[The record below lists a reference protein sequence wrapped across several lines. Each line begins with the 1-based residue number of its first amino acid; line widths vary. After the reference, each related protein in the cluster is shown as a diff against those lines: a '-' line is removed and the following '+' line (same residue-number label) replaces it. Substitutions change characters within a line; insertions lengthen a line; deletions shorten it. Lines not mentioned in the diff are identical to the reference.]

1 MTFYRD
7 VLGLPVIKSLTLP
20 NDYGYGLQVGDGGLL
35 LWIGKHSEVHGY
47 NSEPVRHIFNL
58 YTPDVN
64 AWYEKLKT
72 RSDVK
77 IIAEPFRTPPSTDDN
92 PRYAF
97 TFLDP
102 EGNCL
107 QFMNP

>member
-7 VLGLPVIKSLTLP
+7 VLGLSVVKSLTLP
-20 NDYGYGLQVGDGGLL
+20 NDYGYGLKVGDSSLL
-35 LWIGKHSEVHGY
+35 LWIGKHSEVHGR
-47 NSEPVRHIFNL
+47 NTEPVRHIFNL
-58 YTPDVN
+58 YCDDVN
-64 AWYEKLKT
+64 AWYEKLKN
-72 RSDVK
+72 RSDVE
-77 IIAEPFRTPPSTDDN
+77 IIATPFRTPPSTNDN

-107 QFMNP
+107 QFMNS